1 MIFDKDFLEKLL
13 SEAQASP
20 RLRQHYDLHN
30 STQDGSQRMLN
41 ALQSGS
47 LVDIHRHSNT
57 SETVAILR
65 GAVTEIFYDEKGVE
79 CGRYELSPAIGNMVL
94 QIPAGQWH
102 MLIPREP
109 SVILEAKDGGM
120 SLFWELTFGRGNRC
134 RLY

>member
-1 MIFDKDFLEKLL
+1 MLINQELL
-13 SEAQASP
+13 DDLLAKTADSP
-20 RLRQHYDLHN
+20 RLRVNLDLRN
-30 STQDGSQRMLN
+30 SSEDTSQRMLN

-79 CGRYELSPAIGNMVL
+79 CGRNMVL

>member
-1 MIFDKDFLEKLL
+1 MLINQELL
-13 SEAQASP
+13 DDLLAKTADSP
-20 RLRQHYDLHN
+20 RLRVNLDLRN
-30 STQDGSQRMLN
+30 SSEDTSQRMLN

-79 CGRYELSPAIGNMVL
+79 CGRVELSPAIGNMVL

>member
-1 MIFDKDFLEKLL
+1 MLINQELL
-13 SEAQASP
+13 DDLLAKTADSP
-20 RLRQHYDLHN
+20 RLRVNLDLRN
-30 STQDGSQRMLN
+30 SSEDTSQRMLN

-47 LVDIHRHSNT
+47 LVDIHRHSDT

>member
-1 MIFDKDFLEKLL
+1 MLINQELL
-13 SEAQASP
+13 DDLLAKTADSP
-20 RLRQHYDLHN
+20 RLRVNLDLRN
-30 STQDGSQRMLN
+30 SSEDTSQRMLN

-57 SETVAILR
+57 SETVAI
-65 GAVTEIFYDEKGVE
+65 
-79 CGRYELSPAIGNMVL
+79 LSPAIGNMVL

>member
-1 MIFDKDFLEKLL
+1 MLINQELL
-13 SEAQASP
+13 DDLLAKTADSP
-20 RLRQHYDLHN
+20 RLRVNLDLRN
-30 STQDGSQRMLN
+30 SSEDTSQRMLN

-65 GAVTEIFYDEKGVE
+65 GAVTEICYDEKGVE

-102 MLIPREP
+102 MLDPSGTFSYLRGKGWGDEPILGTDIWTRE
-109 SVILEAKDGGM
+109 
-120 SLFWELTFGRGNRC
+120 
-134 RLY
+134 

>member
-1 MIFDKDFLEKLL
+1 MLGSAF
-13 SEAQASP
+13 
-20 RLRQHYDLHN
+20 RLFN
-30 STQDGSQRMLN
+30 LN
-41 ALQSGS
+41 EVIDVQQLG
-47 LVDIHRHSNT
+47 
-57 SETVAILR
+57 IL
-65 GAVTEIFYDEKGVE
+65 DEKGVE

>member
-1 MIFDKDFLEKLL
+1 MLINQELL
-13 SEAQASP
+13 DDLLAKTADSP
-20 RLRQHYDLHN
+20 RLRVNLDLRN
-30 STQDGSQRMLN
+30 SSEDTSQRMLN
-41 ALQSGS
+41 ALQ
-47 LVDIHRHSNT
+47 

>member
-1 MIFDKDFLEKLL
+1 MLINQELL
-13 SEAQASP
+13 DDLLAKTADSP
-20 RLRQHYDLHN
+20 RLRVNLDLRN
-30 STQDGSQRMLN
+30 SSEDTSQRMLN

-65 GAVTEIFYDEKGVE
+65 GRSRRSSMMRRGWSAAVMS
-79 CGRYELSPAIGNMVL
+79 CLPAIGNMVL